1 MLSYRHSF
9 HAGNHAD
16 VLKHVVLVDLLNY
29 LIQKDKPLDYIDTHA
44 GAGLYSLSAHQAAK
58 TQEHLGGIGRLQ
70 PNDWPELSDYLSLV
84 ASCQKGPSL
93 SHYPGSPEIAQRILR
108 KNDRRWLFELHPNDA
123 ALLSDQYQGLRHTRV
138 QQSDGLQGLLSH
150 LPPASKRAL
159 VLIDPSYEIKEDYV
173 AVSKAVI
180 KAWTKFRTGVYA
192 IWYPVV
198 DRARIKDME
207 ARLKRA
213 GIKSVQLFEMG
224 VLSDSAGRGMT
235 GSGMI
240 VINPPWTLFQRMEHL
255 LPKLSQALGE
265 PGQASFRCEVL
276 AQE

>member
-29 LIQKDKPLDYIDTHA
+29 LIQKDKPLDYIDTHS
-44 GAGLYSLSAHQAAK
+44 GAGMYSLSAHQATK
-58 TQEHLGGIGRLQ
+58 THEYLGGIGRLQ

-93 SHYPGSPEIAQRILR
+93 SHYPGSPEIAQRVLR
-108 KNDRRWLFELHPNDA
+108 RSDRRWLFELHPNDA
-123 ALLSDQYQGLRHTRV
+123 TQLAEQYAGLRHTRV
-138 QQSDGLQGLLSH
+138 QQSDGLKGLLSH

-159 VLIDPSYEIKEDYV
+159 VLIDPSYEMKEDYV
-173 AVSKAVI
+173 AVTKAVI

-198 DRARIKDME
+198 DRSRIDSME
-207 ARLKRA
+207 ASLKRA
-213 GIKSVQLFEMG
+213 GIKSVQVFEMC
-224 VLSDSAGRGMT
+224 VQKDAAGRGMT

-240 VINPPWTLFQRMEHL
+240 VINPPWTLFDRMNRL

-265 PGQASFRCEVL
+265 EDQASFRCEVL
-276 AQE
+276 TKE

>member
-1 MLSYRHSF
+1 VLSYRHSF

-16 VLKHVVLVDLLNY
+16 VLKHVVLVDLLQY
-29 LIQKDKPLDYIDTHA
+29 LLKKDKPLDYIDTHA
-44 GAGLYSLSAHQAAK
+44 GAGLYSLSGHQSAK
-58 TQEHLGGIGRLQ
+58 TQEYLGGIGRLE
-70 PNDWPELSDYLSLV
+70 PNDWPELSDYLSIV
-84 ASCQKGPSL
+84 NSCQIGAGL

-108 KNDRRWLFELHPNDA
+108 RSDRRWLFELHPHDA
-123 ALLSDQYQGLRHTRV
+123 ALLSDHYQGLRHTRV
-138 QQSDGLQGLLSH
+138 EQTDGLKGLLSL

-173 AVSKAVI
+173 AVIKAVI

-198 DRARIKDME
+198 DRTRIDDME

-213 GIKSVQLFEMG
+213 GVKSVQRFELA

-240 VINPPWTLFQRMEHL
+240 VINPPWTLFSRMEQL
-255 LPKLSQALGE
+255 LPKLSEALGE
-265 PGQASFRCEVL
+265 TGQASFRCDVIAKE
-276 AQE
+276 